1 MHALIRRRVVLLRVV
16 VLAVL
21 SAPACKARITPAQC
35 DELIARYA
43 TLVVKEKI
51 PDAGP
56 AVIEAEQKRERDQAA
71 HEDAFRNC
79 TTEVQ
84 REEHRCAMAAKTA
97 EAFEKC
103 LE

>member
-1 MHALIRRRVVLLRVV
+1 VHALRSRRIAQFGLLA
-16 VLAVL
+16 LL
-21 SAPACKARITPAQC
+21 SCAPACKPRVTSAQC

-43 TLVVKEKI
+43 TLVVREKI
-51 PDAGP
+51 PEAG
-56 AVIEAEQKRERDQAA
+56 AAMIEAEQKHERDQAA

-84 REEHRCAMAAKTA
+84 PTEFQCAMAAKNA
-97 EAFEKC
+97 DAFEKC